1 MENTNQRT
9 FTIVDSES
17 QVTKEIRS
25 TATTLAELKRDLVSA
40 GFSVEGKAIQEGLTR
55 TELVDDASMLPHD
68 VPYRGTITNNLVFR
82 LTKSNKK
89 IESGIDRKEVNEMVK
104 EKGLQGI
111 IKERFGKNYTHVS
124 TNDIMNLISEL
135 ENEQCN
141 TAVPQPYT
149 GKAIERLCEIL
160 LREEVIDEEDKDYI
174 LNGEKIQAAT
184 VGVQPIYSSEELTSM
199 FGNM

>member
-89 IESGIDRKEVNEMVK
+89 IESGIDRAEVNAMVK

-141 TAVPQPYT
+141 TAVPQPCT
-149 GKAIERLCEIL
+149 SKAIERLCEVL

>member
-89 IESGIDRKEVNEMVK
+89 IESGIDRIEVIEMVK

-111 IKERFGKNYTHVS
+111 IKERFGKNYTNVS
-124 TNDIMNLISEL
+124 TNNIMNLISEL

-141 TAVPQPYT
+141 TNVSQPCT
-149 GKAIERLCEIL
+149 SKAIERLCEIL
-160 LREEVIDEEDKDYI
+160 LREEVIDINLGFFSFWLRLFYFCSFSINSYI
-174 LNGEKIQAAT
+174 
-184 VGVQPIYSSEELTSM
+184 
-199 FGNM
+199 